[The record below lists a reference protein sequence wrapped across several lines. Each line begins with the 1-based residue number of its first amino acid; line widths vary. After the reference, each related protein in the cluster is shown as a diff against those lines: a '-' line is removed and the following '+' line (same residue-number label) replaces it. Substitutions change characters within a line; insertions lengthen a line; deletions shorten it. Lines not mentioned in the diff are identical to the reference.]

1 MPFKLVNWNVK
12 WAPDSRGAREIG
24 RLNEIRRRI
33 KQHAPDVLCLT
44 EAYTKKTWIQEGHT
58 ICSQPEYGYPIT
70 EGRRKVL
77 LWSKEPWE
85 KIDYVG
91 FDSLPPG
98 RFVSGVTKT
107 SVGEV
112 TVVGVCIPASGM
124 RTEARRGSERK
135 AQWEDH
141 EQYLHGLAEI
151 LRRQSAKRLVV
162 MGDFN
167 QRIGQGSHTPRRLR
181 ALLQEVF
188 PQHMT
193 IATPALGFQGDRLID
208 HIAISDDLAVESLGV
223 ISKWDGD
230 RELSDGRHHGTVAEV
245 SARNPS

>member
-1 MPFKLVNWNVK
+1 M
-12 WAPDSRGAREIG
+12 G
-24 RLNEIRRRI
+24 RLEEIQRRI
-33 KQHAPDVLCLT
+33 EQHAPDVLCLT
-44 EAYTKKTWIQEGHT
+44 EAYTKKTWTQEGHE
-58 ICSQPEYGYPIT
+58 ICSQPDYGYRAK

-85 KIDYVG
+85 KIDDVG
-91 FDSLPPG
+91 IDSLPPG
-98 RFVSGVTKT
+98 RFASGVTKT

-112 TVVGVCIPASGM
+112 TVIGVCIPWRDSRTGASC
-124 RTEARRGSERK
+124 GSERK
-135 AQWEDH
+135 AYWEDH

-151 LRRQSAKRLVV
+151 LGRPSAGRLVV

-167 QRIGQGSHTPRRLR
+167 QQIGQGSYAPLRLR
-181 ALLQEVF
+181 ELLQRAF

-193 IATPALGFQGDRLID
+193 IATPALGLEGDRLID

-230 RELSDGRHHGTVAEV
+230 TELSDGRHHGTVAEL
-245 SARNPS
+245 SAKGAP

>member
-1 MPFKLVNWNVK
+1 MPLKLVNWNVK
-12 WAPDSRGAREIG
+12 WAPDSRGARETE
-24 RLNEIRRRI
+24 RLNEIRMRI
-33 KQHAPDVLCLT
+33 EQHAPDVLCLT

-58 ICSQPEYGYPIT
+58 ICSRPDYGYPIE

-85 KIDYVG
+85 QVDDVG
-91 FDSLPPG
+91 SNSLPPG

-107 SVGEV
+107 SVGEL
-112 TVVGVCIPASGM
+112 TVIGVCIPWHDSRA
-124 RTEARRGSERK
+124 RTSRGSECKKR
-135 AQWEDH
+135 WEDH

-151 LRRQSAKRLVV
+151 LGRPSAGRLVV

-167 QRIGQGSHTPRRLR
+167 QQIGQGSFTPLRLR
-181 ALLQEVF
+181 ELLQRAF

-193 IATPALGFQGDRLID
+193 IATPALGLQGDRLID

-230 RELSDGRHHGTVAEV
+230 RELSDGRHHGTAAEV
-245 SARNPS
+245 SAKELS